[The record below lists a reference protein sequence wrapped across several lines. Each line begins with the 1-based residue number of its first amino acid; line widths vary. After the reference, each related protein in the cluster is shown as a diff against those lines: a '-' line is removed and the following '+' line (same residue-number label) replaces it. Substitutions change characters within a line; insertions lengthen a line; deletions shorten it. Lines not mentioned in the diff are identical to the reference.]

1 MIIKSKKTRAGD
13 LVVAAL
19 CVLLII
25 ICIFPVLNVLSRS
38 LSDTRSLVRH
48 EVMLF
53 PKGLNIDAYEWVL
66 KDPKYPRSLLWT
78 AELTVICSVVSM
90 VMTTLCAYP
99 LTYVHLKGR
108 RVLNT
113 VILLTMYFSAGMIPN
128 YLLMLNLGL
137 LENPLV
143 LIFPNCL
150 SVFNMI
156 IMRSFFYGI
165 PDSLRESAE
174 IDGANPL
181 QVLIRVYIP
190 LSTSVLATL
199 TLFYAVGRWNG
210 FSDALM
216 YIKREKNY
224 YPIQLLLYNTLQN
237 ASSVEIATQEG
248 FANPGLSEGLQCAA
262 VMFATVPILLVY
274 PWLQKYFITGA
285 TIGAIK
291 E

>member
-19 CVLLII
+19 CVLLIV
-25 ICIFPVLNVLSRS
+25 ICIFPVFNVLSRS